1 MERNQPSKLSGY
13 LLVATG
19 LSFFA
24 AAFNNGQNAF
34 TALGVVF
41 VALGIGALRNASSR
55 SNGSSG
61 PAA

>member
-13 LLVATG
+13 LLIAAG

-41 VALGIGALRNASSR
+41 VVHGIGALRKASNR
-55 SNGSSG
+55 SKDSSG